1 MKKTRKYLPTG
12 FDPHDPVNMQEFKN
26 QLDSKGPG
34 FCLAKW
40 TQVTTHLGSGITH
53 SCHHVGAHKIKIDE
67 IENDPGALH
76 NTEFKKE
83 RRQEMLNGQRPIEC
97 DYCWRIEDNS
107 DHFSDRV
114 TKSISS
120 WSYPYLNDI
129 INSNG
134 TENIYPKYVE
144 VSFSNVCNFKCA
156 YCGPAFSSK
165 WTEEVKEKAAYKFT
179 EYYNTYG
186 SWDLVA
192 VAWYAGPGTANKA
205 KALGLDSVGNIE
217 NLESF
222 GPNVS
227 EYVNSVMDKYEK
239 VLETA
244 SNDTVDSYV
253 SQTSTQ
259 TVTPNIQ
266 TQSDGMTPEQNKF
279 EKYAADMLR
288 ALVPDTSSDFVSQ
301 VPKQAG
307 SMEAAKIKTDISRK
321 EMNAE

>member
-1 MKKTRKYLPTG
+1 MSQELVAFMESIKTQENAGGDYLLEHKPTVIKG
-12 FDPHDPVNMQEFKN
+12 YDGNPVQVQALGAYGILDINWDKWAEQAGYKGADWRVPEMQ
-26 QLDSKGPG
+26 
-34 FCLAKW
+34 
-40 TQVTTHLGSGITH
+40 
-53 SCHHVGAHKIKIDE
+53 
-67 IENDPGALH
+67 
-76 NTEFKKE
+76 
-83 RRQEMLNGQRPIEC
+83 
-97 DYCWRIEDNS
+97 
-107 DHFSDRV
+107 
-114 TKSISS
+114 
-120 WSYPYLNDI
+120 DI
-129 INSNG
+129 
-134 TENIYPKYVE
+134 V
-144 VSFSNVCNFKCA
+144 
-156 YCGPAFSSK
+156 
-165 WTEEVKEKAAYKFT
+165 AAYKFT

-205 KALGLDSVGNIE
+205 KELGLDSVGNIQ

-266 TQSDGMTPEQNKF
+266 TQPDGMTPEQNRF
-279 EKYAADMLR
+279 EKYAADVLR
-288 ALVPDTSSDFVSQ
+288 ALVPDTSSDFESQ

-307 SMEAAKIKTDISRK
+307 SMEAAKIKTDIRRE
-321 EMNAE
+321 EMGAE

>member
-1 MKKTRKYLPTG
+1 MSQELVAFMESIKTQENAGGDYLLEHKPTMIKG
-12 FDPHDPVNMQEFKN
+12 YDGEPIQVPALGAYGILDINWDKWAEQAGYKGADWRVPEMQ
-26 QLDSKGPG
+26 
-34 FCLAKW
+34 
-40 TQVTTHLGSGITH
+40 
-53 SCHHVGAHKIKIDE
+53 
-67 IENDPGALH
+67 
-76 NTEFKKE
+76 
-83 RRQEMLNGQRPIEC
+83 
-97 DYCWRIEDNS
+97 
-107 DHFSDRV
+107 
-114 TKSISS
+114 
-120 WSYPYLNDI
+120 DI
-129 INSNG
+129 
-134 TENIYPKYVE
+134 V
-144 VSFSNVCNFKCA
+144 
-156 YCGPAFSSK
+156 
-165 WTEEVKEKAAYKFT
+165 AAYKFT

-259 TVTPNIQ
+259 TVQPNIQ
-266 TQSDGMTPEQNKF
+266 TQDDGMSPEQNKF
-279 EKYAADMLR
+279 EKYAAQMLR
-288 ALVPDTSSDFVSQ
+288 ALVPDYSADYETQ

-307 SMEAAKIKTDISRK
+307 TMEDNVFKADIRRGNLGT
-321 EMNAE
+321 E